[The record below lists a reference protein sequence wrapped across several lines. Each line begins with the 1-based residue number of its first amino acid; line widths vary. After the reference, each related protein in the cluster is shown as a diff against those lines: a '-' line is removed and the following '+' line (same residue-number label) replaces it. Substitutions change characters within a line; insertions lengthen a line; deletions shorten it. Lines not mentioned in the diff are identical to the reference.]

1 MDFVMVKITLNGRP
15 IDPAKKLVGGLTR
28 TTIPV
33 WSRLHLYDGRD
44 PEWLAN
50 WEKYIPQAGCACK
63 AGYDEILKTFSW
75 DFTSPETFF
84 ASGVE
89 LHNRVNDKIGY
100 GTVSLDEALTL
111 WRHRR
116 PQTGRT
122 RCVVTVATGSAFRD
136 LLSVTGPMLQSYAD
150 KCEADLIVLNN
161 ITEVWWGFEK
171 FRTRH
176 FIGQYDEV
184 LFLDADCLVHPDCE
198 SLFGRSKPVA
208 IHNDRPFIGRADWLK
223 LERKMIADL
232 FAIEIEDSPTSL
244 NSGVVYTRSDA
255 ASVWTDPPRN
265 LPISQTSEQTWV
277 EQSVLKLDYE
287 LLESRYNW
295 QYYFPTFWDGLKDAK
310 IAHLA
315 SSKDKLRH
323 ARQVLTVWGM

>member
-1 MDFVMVKITLNGRP
+1 MGVLSDVIIKVNGRKV
-15 IDPAKKLVGGLTR
+15 ASRARGQV
-28 TTIPV
+28 TIPV

-50 WEKYIPQAGCACK
+50 WEKYIPQAGCSCK

-75 DFTSPETFF
+75 DFMSPETFF

-89 LHNRVNDKIGY
+89 LHNRVNDKLGY

-184 LFLDADCLVHPDCE
+184 LFLDADCLVHPDCDT
-198 SLFGRSKPVA
+198 LFGRSKPVA
-208 IHNDRPFIGRADWLK
+208 IHDDFSYLQRTDWISQ
-223 LERKMIADL
+223 ERERIADAL
-232 FAIEIEDSPTSL
+232 GIDMRDPPTCF
-244 NSGVVYTRSDA
+244 NTGVVYTRSDA
-255 ASVWTDPPRN
+255 ASVWADPPRT
-265 LPISQTSEQTWV
+265 LPISQTAEQV
-277 EQSVLKLDYE
+277 YAEQAVLKLDYE
-287 LLESRYNW
+287 LLDSRYNW
-295 QYYFPTFWDGLKDAK
+295 QYYFPRFWQWLRDAK

-315 SSKDKLRH
+315 TSTEKLKH
-323 ARQVLTVWGM
+323 ARQVLAAWGL